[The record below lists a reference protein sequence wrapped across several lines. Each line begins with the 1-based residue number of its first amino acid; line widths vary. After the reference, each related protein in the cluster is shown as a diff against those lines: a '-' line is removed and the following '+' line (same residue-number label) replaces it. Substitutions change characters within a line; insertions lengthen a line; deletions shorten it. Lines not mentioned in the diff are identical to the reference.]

1 MAGASRIHSYDDARR
16 MARRSLPPP
25 LFDYV
30 DGGAD
35 GELTMGENER
45 VFDRVAFKAKAAVYV
60 REPSIETTVLGSPL
74 SVPVLLSPC
83 GLTQAMHPD
92 GVLGAARAAN
102 AQGSIF
108 TLSTFSGAPPEDLA
122 DEPGPRWFQ
131 VYATS
136 RGMAEDLVTRAAD
149 TKHDAL
155 VVTIDTPTS
164 GKRERDLHHGI
175 PGGNFKLTPKTAL
188 RFAPSMVT
196 RPQWVMRMAAS
207 TIQSLRTSPMPGD
220 PPPEAAGTGSGGG
233 EKPAPSAAALP
244 TKDASRKR
252 KERMMLVSPYTWDDI
267 VWFREQWQQPLV
279 VKGILSADDA
289 RRAVDLGADAIVV
302 SNHGGRQL
310 DGVPPTLAV
319 LPEVVAAV
327 GDRTE
332 VLVDSGIRR
341 GNDVVKA
348 IALGARAAMV
358 GRPYLYAL
366 AAAGQE
372 GVEKL
377 LKMFANDMRRAL
389 MLMGCP
395 DLESLDPTWLRDANP
410 AILGR

>member
-1 MAGASRIHSYDDARR
+1 MATAAKIHSYDDARR
-16 MARRSLPPP
+16 MARKSLPPP

-35 GELTMGENER
+35 GELTMAENER
-45 VFDRVAFKAKAAVYV
+45 AFDRVAFKAKAATYI
-60 REPSIETTVLGSPL
+60 REPSIETTLLGAPL
-74 SVPVLLSPC
+74 ALPVLLSPC

-92 GVLGAARAAN
+92 GVVGAARAAN

-220 PPPEAAGTGSGGG
+220 APEADA
-233 EKPAPSAAALP
+233 KPATAALP
-244 TKDASRKR
+244 SKDASRKR
-252 KERMMLVSPYTWDDI
+252 KERMMIVSPYTWDDI
-267 VWFREQWQQPLV
+267 AWFREQWGQPLV
-279 VKGILSADDA
+279 VKGILSAEDA

-310 DGVPPTLAV
+310 DGVPPSLSV

-327 GDRTE
+327 GGQTE
-332 VLVDSGIRR
+332 VILDSGIRR

-348 IALGARAAMV
+348 IALGARATMV

-377 LKMFANDMRRAL
+377 LKMFASDMRRAL

-395 DLESLDPTWLRDANP
+395 DLESLDPSWLRDANP

>member
-1 MAGASRIHSYDDARR
+1 MAGASKIHSYDDARR

-45 VFDRVAFKAKAAVYV
+45 AFDRVAFKAKAAVYV

-136 RGMAEDLVTRAAD
+136 RSMAEDLVVRAVD

-155 VVTIDTPTS
+155 VVTVDTPTS

-188 RFAPSMVT
+188 RFAPSMVS
-196 RPQWVMRMAAS
+196 RPQWVMRMAAT
-207 TIQSLRTSPMPGD
+207 TIQSLRTSPMPG
-220 PPPEAAGTGSGGG
+220 AGT
-233 EKPAPSAAALP
+233 EAEDKPARSAAALP
-244 TKDASRKR
+244 SKDASRKR
-252 KERMMLVSPYTWDDI
+252 KERMMIVSPYTWDDI
-267 VWFREQWQQPLV
+267 AWFREQWRQPLV

-310 DGVPPTLAV
+310 DGVPSTLAV
-319 LPEVVAAV
+319 LPDVVAAV

-348 IALGARAAMV
+348 IALGARAAMI

-366 AAAGQE
+366 ASAGQE

-377 LKMFANDMRRAL
+377 LKMFASDMRRAL

-395 DLESLDPTWLRDANP
+395 DLESLDASWLRDANP

>member
-1 MAGASRIHSYDDARR
+1 
-16 MARRSLPPP
+16 
-25 LFDYV
+25 
-30 DGGAD
+30 
-35 GELTMGENER
+35 
-45 VFDRVAFKAKAAVYV
+45 
-60 REPSIETTVLGSPL
+60 VLGSPL

-136 RGMAEDLVTRAAD
+136 RSMAEDLVVRAVD

-155 VVTIDTPTS
+155 VVTVDTPTS

-196 RPQWVMRMAAS
+196 RPQWVMRMAAT
-207 TIQSLRTSPMPGD
+207 TIQSLRTSPMPG
-220 PPPEAAGTGSGGG
+220 AGT
-233 EKPAPSAAALP
+233 EAEDKPARSAAALP
-244 TKDASRKR
+244 SKDASRKR
-252 KERMMLVSPYTWDDI
+252 KERMMIVSPYTWDDI
-267 VWFREQWQQPLV
+267 AWFREQWRQPLV

-310 DGVPPTLAV
+310 DGVPSTLAV
-319 LPEVVAAV
+319 LPDVVAAV

-348 IALGARAAMV
+348 IALGARAAMI

-366 AAAGQE
+366 ASAGQE

-377 LKMFANDMRRAL
+377 LKMFASDMRRAL

-395 DLESLDPTWLRDANP
+395 DLESLDPSWLRDANP

>member
-1 MAGASRIHSYDDARR
+1 MAGASKIHSYDDARR

-35 GELTMGENER
+35 GEMTMGENER
-45 VFDRVAFKAKAAVYV
+45 AFDRVAFKAKAAVYV

-136 RGMAEDLVTRAAD
+136 RSMAEDLVVRAVD

-155 VVTIDTPTS
+155 VVTVDTPTS

-196 RPQWVMRMAAS
+196 RPQWVMRMAAT
-207 TIQSLRTSPMPGD
+207 TIQSLRTSPMPG
-220 PPPEAAGTGSGGG
+220 AGT
-233 EKPAPSAAALP
+233 EAEDKPARSAAALP
-244 TKDASRKR
+244 SKDASRKR
-252 KERMMLVSPYTWDDI
+252 KERMMIVSPYTWDDI
-267 VWFREQWQQPLV
+267 AWFREQWRQPLV

-310 DGVPPTLAV
+310 DGVPSTLAV
-319 LPEVVAAV
+319 LPDVVAAV

-348 IALGARAAMV
+348 IALGARAAMI

-366 AAAGQE
+366 ASAGQE

-377 LKMFANDMRRAL
+377 LKMFASDMRRAL

-395 DLESLDPTWLRDANP
+395 DLESLDPSWLRDANP

>member
-1 MAGASRIHSYDDARR
+1 MATASRIHSYDDARR

-35 GELTMGENER
+35 GELTMAANER
-45 VFDRVAFKAKAAVYV
+45 AFDDIAFKAKAAVYV

-136 RGMAEDLVTRAAD
+136 RSMAEDLVARAAD

-155 VVTIDTPTS
+155 VVTVDTPTS

-188 RFAPSMVT
+188 RFAPAMVT
-196 RPQWVMRMAAS
+196 RPQWVVRMAAS

-220 PPPEAAGTGSGGG
+220 PPEPEVMA
-233 EKPAPSAAALP
+233 PAAAALP

-267 VWFREQWQQPLV
+267 AWFREQWQLPLV
-279 VKGILSADDA
+279 VKGVLSADDA
-289 RRAVDLGADAIVV
+289 RRAVDLGADAVVV

-310 DGVPPTLAV
+310 DGVPPSLAV

-366 AAAGQE
+366 AAAGQP
-372 GVEKL
+372 GVERL
-377 LKMFANDMRRAL
+377 LKMFASDMRRAL

-395 DLESLDPTWLRDANP
+395 DLESLDSSWLRDANP

>member
-1 MAGASRIHSYDDARR
+1 
-16 MARRSLPPP
+16 
-25 LFDYV
+25 
-30 DGGAD
+30 
-35 GELTMGENER
+35 
-45 VFDRVAFKAKAAVYV
+45 
-60 REPSIETTVLGSPL
+60 
-74 SVPVLLSPC
+74 
-83 GLTQAMHPD
+83 MHPD
-92 GVLGAARAAN
+92 GVVGAARAAN

-136 RGMAEDLVTRAAD
+136 RGMAEDLVVRAAD

-155 VVTIDTPTS
+155 VITIDTPTS

-175 PGGNFKLTPKTAL
+175 PGGNFKLTPKSAL
-188 RFAPSMVT
+188 KFAPSMVT

-220 PPPEAAGTGSGGG
+220 GAEPEA
-233 EKPAPSAAALP
+233 KPAAAGAAALP

-252 KERMMLVSPYTWDDI
+252 KERMMVVSPYTWDDI
-267 VWFREQWQQPLV
+267 AWFREQWQLPLV
-279 VKGILSADDA
+279 VKGVLSADDA

-310 DGVPPTLAV
+310 DGVPPSLAV

-327 GDRTE
+327 GSQTE
-332 VLVDSGIRR
+332 VLVDSGFRR

-366 AAAGQE
+366 AAAGQP
-372 GVEKL
+372 GVERL
-377 LKMFANDMRRAL
+377 LKMFASDMRRAL

-395 DLESLDPTWLRDANP
+395 DLETLDPSWLRDASP